1 VPFDENV
8 LLITNMTANEFI
20 GKTRFTMAA
29 TLWMDGKVTA
39 GQAAKMCGMGKIA
52 FLNELPKHGFPM
64 TNIGLDDLED
74 EFKFAQREYDRG
86 Q

>member
-1 VPFDENV
+1 
-8 LLITNMTANEFI
+8 MTANEFI

-39 GQAAKMCGMGKIA
+39 GQAAKMCGMGKVA
-52 FLNELPKHGFPM
+52 FLNELPKHGYPM
-64 TNIGLDDLED
+64 SNIGLDDLED
-74 EFKFAQREYDRG
+74 EYRFAQREYAHE